1 MSKCYIAAPKLLIHE
16 IEAIAE
22 HFTHGTHELLNQP
35 LESIIWEM
43 WITTKQIIALQQHKL
58 MTETFFF
65 LMRFSHLQFPVNKNK

>member
-1 MSKCYIAAPKLLIHE
+1 MSKRYIAAPKLLIHE

-43 WITTKQIIALQQHKL
+43 WITTKQIIAPHC
-58 MTETFFF
+58 
-65 LMRFSHLQFPVNKNK
+65 FSNTS